1 MPTEQEWERQ
11 LADLSE
17 AVYDP
22 EKKTTGD
29 WIRLTKLSH

>member
-22 EKKTTGD
+22 EQHTVGD
-29 WIRLTKLSH
+29 WKSNRS